1 MTKKT
6 FKRSRNDNDFEDE
19 YPQKKL
25 SKVKEEKQR
34 KRERNYDND
43 LRSKNI
49 DKLMEYDDE

>member
-1 MTKKT
+1 VTKKT